1 VELSQPKEA
10 IMAEDTEGALEF
22 VYVIDGDRAPR
33 TRRVAPGAILKE
45 LLEAVAQEHQREDL
59 LALYRED
66 QELALAL
73 ELAAVEVLAGE
84 FQVFHLGR
92 QEKVAVDVAYNGRI
106 VHERFAPSTTV
117 RKVIAWAISP
127 QALNLQGDVSDFQ
140 LKHNGE
146 LLPLELHIGQLAHHH
161 EAVRLTLVF
170 KVKPQG

>member
-1 VELSQPKEA
+1 
-10 IMAEDTEGALEF
+10 MADETEKVLEF
-22 VYVIDGDRAPR
+22 VYVIDGDRVPR
-33 TRRVAPGAILKE
+33 TRPVTPTALLKDVLEVVAR
-45 LLEAVAQEHQREDL
+45 EHQREDL

-73 ELAAVEVLAGE
+73 ELASIEILAGE
-84 FQVFHLGR
+84 FEVFHLGR
-92 QEKVAVDVAYNGRI
+92 RDKVAVEVAYNGRV
-106 VHERFAPSTTV
+106 VHERVSPSTTV
-117 RKVIAWAISP
+117 RKLIAWAISP
-127 QALNLQGDVSDFQ
+127 EALNLQGEASDFQ